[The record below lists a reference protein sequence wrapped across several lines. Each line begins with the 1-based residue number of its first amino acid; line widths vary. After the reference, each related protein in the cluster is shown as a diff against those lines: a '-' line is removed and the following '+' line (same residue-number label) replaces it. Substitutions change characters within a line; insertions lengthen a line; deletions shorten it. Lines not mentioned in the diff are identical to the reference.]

1 MCSVG
6 VKTHSSYKTNSA
18 HFDRP
23 ASRSLANLQY
33 HFFGFVHTFASIE
46 RMFHMFARE
55 ENATRAAAA
64 AAAAALQ
71 AVGDGPNKNEQV
83 QVQGA
88 WQRLQGAVPSPAER
102 LRVTGPARF
111 APAEQRAGLAAGA
124 CAAERGRH
132 QPCWQQQ
139 LGPKDTMRGIDY
151 NFHAL

>member
-1 MCSVG
+1 M
-6 VKTHSSYKTNSA
+6 
-18 HFDRP
+18 
-23 ASRSLANLQY
+23 QY

-124 CAAERGRH
+124 GAAEGGRH
-132 QPCWQQQ
+132 QPCWQQR